1 MAFMSG
7 TDEGRMMTT
16 KEFSYL
22 VESRLYF
29 KYSIYQKGVRAS
41 GKVREGCRDVVK
53 ELGRY
58 LHYIFV
64 THVQDHSTAFLCD
77 PSLSDF
83 ICTVSVGYIE
93 AFDCQGLKTKDF

>member
-16 KEFSYL
+16 KEFLYL

-64 THVQDHSTAFLCD
+64 THERGLIYCTMLMKLRSATE
-77 PSLSDF
+77 LS
-83 ICTVSVGYIE
+83 
-93 AFDCQGLKTKDF
+93 